1 MFLFFIQQET
11 AITSRTWAPTLTWR
25 RLTWTAQRTSSSSPV
40 TASGTPWRRR
50 KPPTA
55 SSLNC
60 ARIKVWTGLLKMG
73 QSRPLFVYSHPF
85 SHYNFNNTNWEMCWW
100 CAWDLNPGPQDG
112 RRRRDHGAMAATPA
126 STILI
131 NSIYETIKSIYSFKF
146 LTEGIQKLFREKHLT
161 Q

>member
-112 RRRRDHGAMAATPA
+112 RRRRNHGAMAAAHGVA
-126 STILI
+126 SLRMVTKTKE
-131 NSIYETIKSIYSFKF
+131 SGFKMPKNWSMARQIGD
-146 LTEGIQKLFREKHLT
+146 LSLSDV
-161 Q
+161 